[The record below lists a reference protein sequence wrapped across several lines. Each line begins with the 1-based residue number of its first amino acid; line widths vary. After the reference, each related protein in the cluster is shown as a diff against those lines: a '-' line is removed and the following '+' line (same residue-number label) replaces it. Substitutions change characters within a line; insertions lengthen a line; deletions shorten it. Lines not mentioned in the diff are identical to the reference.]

1 MDASLI
7 RPGERGLLGPNEG
20 FWTHTRPSTCAR
32 WRLAYDVPEVLA
44 WIRGDGGEPRTIQNA
59 NFAPTR
65 LLTLQTRLSAAYKG
79 LMARLINAGSH
90 DFLSGD
96 SIAITSYFDLD
107 IDIHHVF
114 PRAYCEKIGLDRT
127 RWNSII
133 NKAPLS
139 ARTNRIIG
147 GNQPSTYLATLESKH
162 SVGAA
167 RLDQILR
174 THLIDPEM
182 LRNDAFDL
190 FIRDR
195 AIKLLGII
203 EEATGKQVTGRD
215 SDETVMAFGVPLMA
229 ASNAIASGMVT

>member
-1 MDASLI
+1 M
-7 RPGERGLLGPNEG
+7 N
-20 FWTHTRPSTCAR
+20 PST
-32 WRLAYDVPEVLA
+32 VP
-44 WIRGDGGEPRTIQNA
+44 GT
-59 NFAPTR
+59 
-65 LLTLQTRLSAAYKG
+65 
-79 LMARLINAGSH
+79 
-90 DFLSGD
+90 
-96 SIAITSYFDLD
+96 ITSYFDLD
-107 IDIHHVF
+107 IDIHHIF

-127 RWNSII
+127 RWNSVI

-147 GNQPSTYLATLESKH
+147 GNKPSTYLATLERKH

-167 RLDQILR
+167 RLDEILR
-174 THLIDPEM
+174 THLIAPEM

-215 SDETVMAFGVPLMA
+215 SDETVTAFSVPLMPT
-229 ASNAIASGMVT
+229 SSAIPSGTVE